1 MHSTEHTRMSWA
13 PGHAHYVPAPRHREP
28 GRKEQLFSGVLR
40 KLSITL
46 CKTSARLEQGVSG
59 FLWGPAGCASGMA
72 RDAPPLRS
80 VIGISALP

>member
-1 MHSTEHTRMSWA
+1 MCLL
-13 PGHAHYVPAPRHREP
+13 PGIGNLAAWR
-28 GRKEQLFSGVLR
+28 GDGLFTKEQLFSGVLR